1 MIVTEDGREVLFDLE
16 GMTREEIE
24 SRIATTLGKTELV
37 AKREELMQIAKL
49 NPADFGS
56 KCKRQ
61 VTSLGTNAA
70 KLQFILLGLIIG

>member
-1 MIVTEDGREVLFDLE
+1 MTNGIVVFSEDGREVLFDLE

-24 SRIATTLGKTELV
+24 TRIAATLGKTELV
-37 AKREELMQIAKL
+37 AKREELMEIAKL

-61 VTSLGTNAA
+61 VS
-70 KLQFILLGLIIG
+70 FP